1 MWPVFLHPRVSDYP
15 NSYWRSLHYFNLYRL
30 TIGGALLLAFL
41 LYRAPPIFGTED
53 PARFYLYS
61 VVYVLLSI
69 ASVFTIAARWPR
81 FTLQLGFHILADI
94 AFVVASMSI
103 SGGIR
108 SGLGLLLVVSLA
120 SAGLISRGRLALF
133 WASLASIA
141 VLVEHALRVA
151 FMAGN
156 PSDYFQAGLLS
167 MGFFA
172 TAWVAHILA
181 GYTLASEQLAQQR
194 GVDLKNLAQV
204 NQLVIQDMQDGVMVV
219 DGQDQI
225 VQRNVQVEKLL
236 GAAPAAREQG
246 ELLLDQYSPA
256 LAQRLKRWREDPAA
270 TLDPLRVQATNKQVR
285 VRFVP
290 VDAERAH
297 GALIYLE
304 DLSQV
309 QAQAQQMK
317 LAALGRLTAN
327 IAHEIRNPLS
337 AISHA
342 TQLLQEDE
350 ALDKT
355 QARMLEIIQDNTHRL
370 DRLVQEVLQLNRR
383 DRAKLEVIKPRSFL
397 RAFVD
402 DFCQAEKI
410 PVAAFSIEVD
420 SEQSLCFDRFH
431 LNQVLWNLCRNAWRH
446 SQQRNAS
453 IRLCV
458 TQALYENTVQ
468 LDVID
473 DGVGV
478 DPTIQ
483 PQLFEPFFTT
493 DSKGTGLGLYIAKE
507 VCEANGASL
516 DYIEVAPGGQFR
528 ICCKGAPC

>member
-1 MWPVFLHPRVSDYP
+1 
-15 NSYWRSLHYFNLYRL
+15 
-30 TIGGALLLAFL
+30 
-41 LYRAPPIFGTED
+41 
-53 PARFYLYS
+53 
-61 VVYVLLSI
+61 
-69 ASVFTIAARWPR
+69 
-81 FTLQLGFHILADI
+81 
-94 AFVVASMSI
+94 
-103 SGGIR
+103 
-108 SGLGLLLVVSLA
+108 
-120 SAGLISRGRLALF
+120 
-133 WASLASIA
+133 
-141 VLVEHALRVA
+141 
-151 FMAGN
+151 
-156 PSDYFQAGLLS
+156 
-167 MGFFA
+167 
-172 TAWVAHILA
+172 
-181 GYTLASEQLAQQR
+181 
-194 GVDLKNLAQV
+194 
-204 NQLVIQDMQDGVMVV
+204 
-219 DGQDQI
+219 
-225 VQRNVQVEKLL
+225 
-236 GAAPAAREQG
+236 
-246 ELLLDQYSPA
+246 
-256 LAQRLKRWREDPAA
+256 
-270 TLDPLRVQATNKQVR
+270 
-285 VRFVP
+285 
-290 VDAERAH
+290 
-297 GALIYLE
+297 
-304 DLSQV
+304 
-309 QAQAQQMK
+309 
-317 LAALGRLTAN
+317 
-327 IAHEIRNPLS
+327 
-337 AISHA
+337 
-342 TQLLQEDE
+342 
-350 ALDKT
+350 
-355 QARMLEIIQDNTHRL
+355 MLEIIQDNTHRL

>member
-1 MWPVFLHPRVSDYP
+1 MMWQAILQTRASDYP

-30 TIGGALLLAFL
+30 TVGGVFVFAFL
-41 LYRAPPIFGTED
+41 LYQSPPIFGTEN
-53 PARFYLYS
+53 PERFFIFSL
-61 VVYVLLSI
+61 VYMLLSALSI
-69 ASVFTIAARWPR
+69 FTIATHWPR
-81 FTLQLGFHILADI
+81 FTLQISLQIVTDI
-94 AFVVASMSI
+94 AFIVAGMSI

-133 WASLASIA
+133 YASLASIA
-141 VLVEHALRVA
+141 VLGEHTFRVV
-151 FMAGN
+151 FGDGN
-156 PSDYFQAGLLS
+156 ASDYFQAGLLS
-167 MGFFA
+167 MGCFA
-172 TAWVAHILA
+172 TAWVGHILA
-181 GYTLASEQLAQQR
+181 GYTLASERLAQQR

-219 DGQDQI
+219 DGHDKI
-225 VQRNVQVEKLL
+225 MQRNVQAEKLL
-236 GAAPAAREQG
+236 GPPPAEQG
-246 ELLLDQYSPA
+246 GEVPLDQYAPV
-256 LAQRLKRWREDPAA
+256 LAQRLKVWREDPRR
-270 TLDPLRVQATNKQVR
+270 TFDPMRVQATNKQVR

-290 VDAERAH
+290 VDVERAH

-309 QAQAQQMK
+309 QAQAQQLK

-342 TQLLQEDE
+342 TELLQEDQ

-355 QARMLEIIQDNTHRL
+355 QARMLQIIRDNTHRL
-370 DRLVQEVLQLNRR
+370 DRLVQDVLQLNRR
-383 DRAKLEVIKPRSFL
+383 DRAQTETIKPESFL
-397 RAFVD
+397 RTFVD
-402 DFCQAEKI
+402 DFCQAENI
-410 PVAAFSIEVD
+410 PAAAFSIEVD
-420 SEQSLCFDRFH
+420 TEQALCFDRFH

-446 SQQRNAS
+446 GRKHDAS

-458 TQALYENTVQ
+458 TRALFENTVQ

-473 DGVGV
+473 DGIGV
-478 DPTIQ
+478 DQAVQ